1 MDIDIIEST
10 FNELMV
16 ELGKIKDLNEKAELY
31 KERTQVLSDQLEQF
45 LNVVTKERS
54 TVLKNMDDIKAL
66 VIETEHKN
74 ANSISDTRSRIF
86 EAINEN
92 RSLQEENKI
101 NIIER
106 IDLLI
111 PQVVQ
116 AKEFMEQLNV
126 SFHDMQLKMDEFN
139 RVIGG
144 RISDQ
149 EISIKTRLEQN
160 EEYLKKVLR
169 IGYAHMGV
177 TIVLF
182 ILLFLVLFF
191 K

>member
-92 RSLQEENKI
+92 RSSQEENKI

-149 EISIKTRLEQN
+149 EISVKTRLEQN

>member
-1 MDIDIIEST
+1 
-10 FNELMV
+10 
-16 ELGKIKDLNEKAELY
+16 
-31 KERTQVLSDQLEQF
+31 
-45 LNVVTKERS
+45 
-54 TVLKNMDDIKAL
+54 
-66 VIETEHKN
+66 
-74 ANSISDTRSRIF
+74 
-86 EAINEN
+86 
-92 RSLQEENKI
+92 
-101 NIIER
+101 
-106 IDLLI
+106 
-111 PQVVQ
+111 
-116 AKEFMEQLNV
+116 MEQLNV

-149 EISIKTRLEQN
+149 EISVKTRLEQN

-177 TIVLF
+177 TIVFF

>member
-92 RSLQEENKI
+92 RSSQEENKI

-149 EISIKTRLEQN
+149 EISVKTRLEQN

-177 TIVLF
+177 TIVFF

>member
-92 RSLQEENKI
+92 RSSQEENKI

>member
-1 MDIDIIEST
+1 
-10 FNELMV
+10 
-16 ELGKIKDLNEKAELY
+16 
-31 KERTQVLSDQLEQF
+31 
-45 LNVVTKERS
+45 
-54 TVLKNMDDIKAL
+54 MDDIKAL

-74 ANSISDTRSRIF
+74 ANSISDTRSRMF

-92 RSLQEENKI
+92 RSSHEENKI

-149 EISIKTRLEQN
+149 EISVKTRLEQN

-169 IGYAHMGV
+169 IGYAYMGV

>member
-92 RSLQEENKI
+92 RSSQEENKI
-101 NIIER
+101 DIIER

-149 EISIKTRLEQN
+149 EISVKTRLEQN

>member
-92 RSLQEENKI
+92 RSSQEENKI

-126 SFHDMQLKMDEFN
+126 SFHDMQLKIDEFN

-149 EISIKTRLEQN
+149 EISVKTRLEQN